1 MLGAPSPAKVAQKYK
16 LMNDAMK
23 LHWIAKDLAPTPEQ
37 LILCVSDEAAIHH
50 LRGKSWQGQAIAD
63 LGVNL
68 HVVAIPAD
76 VVASV
81 SAAQKRQYR

>member
-1 MLGAPSPAKVAQKYK
+1 MSVASKT
-16 LMNDAMK
+16 N
-23 LHWIAKDLAPTPEQ
+23 
-37 LILCVSDEAAIHH
+37 VSDDIAIRH

-76 VVASV
+76 IVASV
-81 SAAQKRQYR
+81 SAAQTRQYR